1 MKIVFKII
9 KFIFAIL
16 CTVVIVTGL
25 YFADRYNLIPS
36 ITYTADHFGIDTV
49 VSETDFNSNGVDD
62 YTDIM
67 LGARKDAQNHPKY
80 DDSYWAD
87 GYPPD
92 DIGVCTDVVWRA
104 FKNAGYSLRDM
115 VDRDIQLRP
124 EAYKKI
130 TKRDSNIDFRR
141 VVNLRVYFETY
152 AQKLTLDTTE
162 IDQWQP
168 GDIVIFGNDKHIG
181 IISDKRNREGIPYVI
196 HNGGQPKREE
206 DYFKRGEVTG
216 HYRFDASAI
225 AEKDLIAW
233 QDED

>member
-1 MKIVFKII
+1 MKNRIFIVITILLLTALFLVADYYNLLPEKTYSAEY
-9 KFIFAIL
+9 FAIE
-16 CTVVIVTGL
+16 TVLSTV
-25 YFADRYNLIPS
+25 DYN
-36 ITYTADHFGIDTV
+36 
-49 VSETDFNSNGVDD
+49 NNGTDD

-67 LGARKDAQNHPKY
+67 LGARKDAKNHPKY
-80 DDSYWAD
+80 DGSYYNG

-152 AQKLTLDTTE
+152 E
-162 IDQWQP
+162 
-168 GDIVIFGNDKHIG
+168 
-181 IISDKRNREGIPYVI
+181 
-196 HNGGQPKREE
+196 
-206 DYFKRGEVTG
+206 
-216 HYRFDASAI
+216 
-225 AEKDLIAW
+225 
-233 QDED
+233 